1 MSEWLGK
8 GLQNLL
14 HQFES
19 GWHLPKKIASDCV
32 VNGAI
37 FFFAH
42 NFRRTIYGTEFWAQN
57 FSRSVFHR
65 SLFC

>member
-42 NFRRTIYGTEFWAQN
+42 NFRRTIYGTEF
-57 FSRSVFHR
+57 
-65 SLFC
+65 